1 MAFVDRTHR
10 VFENNF
16 KFIKL
21 YLRWRDWI
29 EEVYLMY
36 AVLLTGGKQ
45 YRVQE
50 GDVLFVEKLEAD
62 VDATIEFDK
71 VLAVGKEEG
80 LVIGKPVV
88 EGAKV
93 VAKVVAQGK
102 AKKIIVFK
110 FKRKKDYRKK
120 QGHRQPFTKI
130 VIEKIEA

>member
-1 MAFVDRTHR
+1 MAFVDRTRR
-10 VFENNF
+10 VLNINDRFM
-16 KFIKL
+16 

-62 VDATIEFDK
+62 VDSTVEFDK

-110 FKRKKDYRKK
+110 YKPKKDYRKK